1 MSAPHIVLA
10 VLLGV
15 GAYLLGS
22 VPFGIVIGKGLY
34 GIDVREQGSGNIGT
48 ANVFRVLGYKAGVL
62 VLIADIGK
70 GFLPAFAAARFL
82 PPWVAMVIGALAV
95 IGHMKSPFI
104 GFRGGKGVAT
114 GAGVALGL
122 MGPMFLLVGVAFILL
137 VLATRIVS
145 VASLTATVL
154 FLLEVWLLHEPL
166 VYRIAAVVLSASLF
180 WSHRT
185 NIGRLIHGREHR
197 FDFHR
202 HGKSTSTGRPDGSQ
216 VRP

>member
-1 MSAPHIVLA
+1 VSAPHIVLA

-114 GAGVALGL
+114 SAGVALGL

-145 VASLTATVL
+145 VASLTATML

-185 NIGRLIHGREHR
+185 NISRLIHGREHR
-197 FDFHR
+197 FDFHG
-202 HGKSTSTGRPDGSQ
+202 HGKSRSTARTDGSQ